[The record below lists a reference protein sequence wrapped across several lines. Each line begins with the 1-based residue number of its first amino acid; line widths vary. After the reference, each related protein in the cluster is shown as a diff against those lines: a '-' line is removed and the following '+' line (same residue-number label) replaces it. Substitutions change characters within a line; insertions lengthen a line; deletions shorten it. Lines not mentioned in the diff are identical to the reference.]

1 MTSIKAS
8 PFFNSP
14 QFAQAAAN
22 LSSLFEPPSGADA
35 AGWAEANSRKAAAS
49 RLADFYDYAKS
60 PNYDQATADRLGVG
74 AGIYQPNQSYYSVNL
89 GDQTTRRGQD
99 VTAATSRAN
108 NADDNARSIQT
119 NSADNAR
126 ALETNRVS
134 ELGKFFQ
141 PLSEGQVRPEVPS
154 DIAGNFGVAHDLPAA
169 QGRAK
174 ALSETEVQG
183 DLVQKMRDAGLISDE
198 MVVDRYAGEK
208 APVQAV
214 VDGRPTFMSP
224 GAAVRAGAQPVE
236 TKGQTINVGGNND
249 IGTIPAGMQV
259 IRDAQGNVAG
269 MKPIPGGPAAKAE
282 ADGAAQVAAKGQTR
296 NTSANIVVDDI
307 DRALA
312 KIDENPMLNTGVGA
326 AITGAV
332 PGTPAFNTSAL
343 IDTVK
348 ANAGFDK
355 LQAMREA
362 SPTGGAL
369 GAVSDAENHMLQA
382 AIGNLSTSQDRTQLQ
397 YNLKRVSNIYRD
409 IIDGLGN
416 GQRYDL
422 KTGALVGGSAPAQ
435 GSGPSGVVD
444 GTVIQNSAGDKMV
457 RRGGKWEAM

>member
-1 MTSIKAS
+1 MPIRSS
-8 PFFNSP
+8 QFFNNP
-14 QFAQAAAN
+14 QFAQAASN
-22 LSSLFEPPSGADA
+22 LAQLFEPPSGADA
-35 AGWAEANSRKAAAS
+35 AGWAAANAKNAEAS
-49 RLADFYDYAKS
+49 RLKQLFDYRNSPDF
-60 PNYDQATADRLGVG
+60 NQQTFDRMGVAAG
-74 AGIYQPNQSYYSVNL
+74 AYQPSQSYYSV
-89 GDQTTRRGQD
+89 DQD
-99 VTAATSRAN
+99 NAAKRYGYDTQASTSRAN
-108 NADDNARSIQT
+108 NADDNARAIQT

-134 ELGKFFQ
+134 ELGKFYQ
-141 PLSEGQVRPEVPS
+141 PLNEGQVRPEVPA
-154 DIAGNFGVAHDLPAA
+154 DIAGNFGVTHDLPAA

-183 DLVQKMRDAGLISDE
+183 NLVQKMRDAGLISDE
-198 MVVDRYAGEK
+198 MVVDRYAGDK

-259 IRDAQGNVAG
+259 IRDAQGNVTG
-269 MKPIPGGPAAKAE
+269 MKPIPGGPAAKAD
-282 ADGAAQVAAKGQTR
+282 ADSAAQVAAKSQTR
-296 NTSANIVVDDI
+296 NASANIVVDDI

-312 KIDENPMLNTGVGA
+312 NIDASPMLNTGVGA
-326 AITGAV
+326 AVTGAV

-382 AIGNLSTSQDRTQLQ
+382 AIGNLNTSQNTEQLQ

-409 IIDGLGN
+409 IIDGPGN

-422 KTGALVGGSAPAQ
+422 KTGALVGGPQ
-435 GSGPSGVVD
+435 RSGPSGTAD
-444 GTVIQNSAGDKMV
+444 GTIIQNSAGDKMV
-457 RRGGKWEAM
+457 RRGGKWEPM